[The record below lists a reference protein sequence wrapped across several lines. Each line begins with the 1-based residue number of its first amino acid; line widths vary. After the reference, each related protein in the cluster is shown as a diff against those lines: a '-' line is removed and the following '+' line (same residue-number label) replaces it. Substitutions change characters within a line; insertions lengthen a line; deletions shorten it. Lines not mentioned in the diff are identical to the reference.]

1 VVDSLP
7 TPSQTATVFQKTGE
21 QIAIAIAIAPGWL
34 VARLQLDWTGLDWTG
49 LDWTGLDWTGLD
61 WTGLGW
67 TWIVLHCTA
76 LHWTRLDCT
85 TTRRLSLAG
94 DRAHL
99 ETAAAADRPKVELDR
114 VPSTFMHL

>member
-61 WTGLGW
+61 LDCTA
-67 TWIVLHCTA
+67 LHCTA
-76 LHWTRLDCT
+76 LD
-85 TTRRLSLAG
+85 
-94 DRAHL
+94 
-99 ETAAAADRPKVELDR
+99 
-114 VPSTFMHL
+114 